1 MKYYFYADEKG
12 FVTCRSEQPFTELK
26 FKEVEKENEDGELVK
41 VQEPYEVLVDGWT
54 EIEEPSADLL
64 ENFIWYKMVDGTPI
78 KMAEEEFYTQYPNY
92 GREIPSDTEVLGQMA
107 TDAELERMELGQRMT
122 DLELMVLEGGI

>member
-1 MKYYFYADEKG
+1 MKCYFYADENG
-12 FVTCRSEQPFTELK
+12 YVTCYTEQPFTETK
-26 FKEVEKENEDGELVK
+26 YREVEKENEDGELVK
-41 VQEPYEVLVDGWT
+41 VQEPYEVLVEGWV

-64 ENFIWYKMVDGTPI
+64 ENFIWYKMVETVPI
-78 KMAEEEFYTQYPNY
+78 KMDDEEFYTIYPNY